1 MAEKVAFATGW
12 ADITPRKPFPLGGYS
27 RRTKVFEKIADQLE
41 ANILIA
47 RTDGDNEAI
56 VVTLDLLYVGDAL
69 RESILN
75 KLGLNDHPEVLF
87 LAASHTHF
95 APMVQYGTPR
105 LGMPD
110 PEYVEFVASRVADMI
125 KHLHS
130 VKREVTATL
139 HEGEADHSINRRL
152 KRIRVTRTGVRL
164 CTALGPNQHGE
175 RDESVRVCKL
185 TDASGVPV
193 VILWNYACHPTGYPG
208 QLHVSADFPGIV
220 RQRLRCQ
227 YGNIPILFFQGCSGD
242 VRPPFVRQVRDLRS
256 WLMCIM
262 RGPRFG
268 PPSLEEWKRWAESLA
283 TRIAGIAATQ
293 GKALHLESPSF
304 KRTMLPV
311 ESVATGKAS
320 VKRFALH
327 IGDFGDLCLLGIGAE
342 LVVRYRALLK
352 EAVPSAKTFFTVSC
366 IDQTHGYLPTRDMLP
381 DGGYEVTGFQPAFDF
396 RAKFKPELE
405 QQVVEAFAKLLS

>member
-1 MAEKVAFATGW
+1 V
-12 ADITPRKPFPLGGYS
+12 
-27 RRTKVFEKIADQLE
+27 
-41 ANILIA
+41 
-47 RTDGDNEAI
+47 DGDIEAI
-56 VVTLDLLYVGDAL
+56 LVTVDLLYVGDAL

-75 KLGLNDHPEVLF
+75 KLSLNDHPEVLF
-87 LAASHTHF
+87 FSASHTHY

-110 PEYVEFVASRVADMI
+110 PEYVEFVASRIADTI
-125 KHLHS
+125 KHLRS
-130 VKREVTATL
+130 FDREVTVSL

-152 KRIRVTRTGVRL
+152 RRIRVTRTGIRL

-185 TDASGVPV
+185 TDASGVPI
-193 VILWNYACHPTGYPG
+193 VILWNYACHPTGYPE

-227 YGNIPILFFQGCSGD
+227 YGNIPVLFFQGFSGD
-242 VRPPFVRQVRDLRS
+242 VRPRFVRHVGNLSS
-256 WLMCIM
+256 WLIWIM

-268 PPSLEEWKRWAESLA
+268 PPSLHEWHRWAESLA
-283 TRIAGIAATQ
+283 TRIAEIAATR
-293 GKALHLESPSF
+293 GRALHLEPPSL
-304 KRTMLPV
+304 KRAMLPA
-311 ESVATGKAS
+311 ERVATGKAS
-320 VKRFALH
+320 AKRFALH
-327 IGDFGDLCLLGIGAE
+327 VGDFGDLCLLGIGAE

-352 EAVPSAKTFFTVSC
+352 EVIPSAKTFFSVNC
-366 IDQTHGYLPTRDMLP
+366 IDQNHAYLPTSDMLP

-405 QQVVEAFAKLLS
+405 QQVVGAFAKLLSSHC